1 MQLVF
6 FNDDFCFTS
15 FQHELLSPSTSCTSR
30 AKQGLAETNFFW
42 RYPGQWS
49 YIYFQSI
56 REVGVAVKTIF
67 PKTKSLKV
75 GLQWEFHSKGFWNI
89 GCKKVLFAV
98 GLYWWGAVFD
108 GWKLCFWCREV
119 VGETYG
125 FYSDSEWLEWWFI
138 KRALLSTAC
147 RRPQVKTRL
156 DLESQADCP
165 PWHQHQNQHLQHHN
179 QSSSNLRVEVQYK
192 SITII
197 TSISDIILTVLVS
210 CLDSFSPNSS
220 TIWAKKILKTTSIVL
235 YIIEPC

>member
-1 MQLVF
+1 MVSGLNLDFWLKYQQLYHFSAPKLTRSKAPSPQQLTITSASSASSSRLSSFLWQCNQYF
-6 FNDDFCFTS
+6 FNRDFCFTS
-15 FQHELLSPSTSCTSR
+15 FQQELLSPSTSCTSR

-108 GWKLCFWCREV
+108 GWKLCPWFREV
-119 VGETYG
+119 VDETYG
-125 FYSDSEWLEWWFI
+125 LLKWWWMI
-138 KRALLSTAC
+138 EM
-147 RRPQVKTRL
+147 VIH
-156 DLESQADCP
+156 QAP
-165 PWHQHQNQHLQHHN
+165 TFVN
-179 QSSSNLRVEVQYK
+179 
-192 SITII
+192 
-197 TSISDIILTVLVS
+197 
-210 CLDSFSPNSS
+210 CL
-220 TIWAKKILKTTSIVL
+220 
-235 YIIEPC
+235 